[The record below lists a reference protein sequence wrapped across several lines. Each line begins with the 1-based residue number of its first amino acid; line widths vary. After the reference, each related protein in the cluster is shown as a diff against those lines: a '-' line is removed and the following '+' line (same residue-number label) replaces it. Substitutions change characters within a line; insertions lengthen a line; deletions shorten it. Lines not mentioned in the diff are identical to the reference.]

1 MIKLSQRAWNNV
13 IIISMLLLILLFN
26 FSSNFL
32 NGGSDSQPSVR
43 GLIPKSAVITTIE
56 FQQHKIERIGQGWRA
71 TFAASNHAMLSEL
84 VEDWHQSEIKF
95 IENVESLSEFDPND
109 SLRVKIWLAGQALP
123 IEYQFVP
130 IKDKTLVFIDGRT
143 YELVRPTLSMLTLP
157 E

>member
-71 TFAASNHAMLSEL
+71 TFAASNNAMLSNL
-84 VEDWHQSEIKF
+84 VDYWHQSEIRLL
-95 IENVESLSEFDPND
+95 EYAEDLSQFDPND
-109 SLRVKIWLAGQALP
+109 NLRVKVWFAGQALP
-123 IEYQFVP
+123 IKYQFVP
-130 IKDKTLVFIDGRT
+130 IKDKTFVVIDGRT
-143 YELVRPTLSMLTLP
+143 YELVRPTLSLLTLP